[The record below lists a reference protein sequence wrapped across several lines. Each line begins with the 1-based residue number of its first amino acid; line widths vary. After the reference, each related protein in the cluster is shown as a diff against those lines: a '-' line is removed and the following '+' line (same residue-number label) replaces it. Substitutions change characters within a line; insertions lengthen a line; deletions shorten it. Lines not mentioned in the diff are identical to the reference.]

1 MLNFSRG
8 TGEDETDLSQP
19 LSRIKILSS
28 KIEQKI
34 GQKDKGNEDGFIE
47 TLSVEELKDL
57 RQVILA
63 SEYLLT
69 KYQDKKEIKSFLE
82 EFVGIIM
89 HATNSVNVLRDE
101 LEDLVISAEV
111 ALQQIQTLH
120 DDVTRNLTLG
130 RAIQTK
136 MDDFGLRPVRTALAP
151 YDPSNV
157 APTEGQVSSI
167 NLTNPTRPVHTCDY
181 LTRTEVEI

>member
-1 MLNFSRG
+1 MFNFTKEEIEGDVS
-8 TGEDETDLSQP
+8 LP
-19 LSRIKILSS
+19 LFRIKTLSA

-34 GQKDKGNEDGFIE
+34 AQKGESKTDNFVE

-69 KYQDKKEIKSFLE
+69 KYQDKKDLKAFLE

-89 HATNSVNVLRDE
+89 HAANSVNVLKDE

-111 ALQQIQTLH
+111 ALQQIQSLH
-120 DDVTRNLTLG
+120 DDVTQNLTLG
-130 RAIQTK
+130 RGIQTK
-136 MDDFGLRPVRTALAP
+136 LDDFKIHRLAEAKVVP
-151 YDPSNV
+151 APIVEVKQEPS
-157 APTEGQVSSI
+157 PI
-167 NLTNPTRPVHTCDY
+167 NLTNSTRPVHTRDY
-181 LTRTEVEI
+181 LEKTPVEI

>member
-1 MLNFSRG
+1 MLNFSKDG
-8 TGEDETDLSQP
+8 TEQDLSHP
-19 LSRIKILSS
+19 LFRIKTLSS

-34 GQKDKGNEDGFIE
+34 AQKDKDAEDGFIE

-69 KYQDKKEIKSFLE
+69 KYQDKKEIKTFLE
-82 EFVGIIM
+82 EFIGIIM
-89 HATNSVNVLRDE
+89 HTTNSVNVLRDE

-111 ALQQIQTLH
+111 ALQQIHTLH
-120 DDVTRNLTLG
+120 DDVTRNLTFGL
-130 RAIQTK
+130 ASQTK
-136 MDDFGLRPVRTALAP
+136 LDDFRASRVPVVP
-151 YDPSNV
+151 V
-157 APTEGQVSSI
+157 APVNISTTVTQPSSI
-167 NLTNPTRPVHTCDY
+167 NLTNHTRRVNTSDY

>member
-34 GQKDKGNEDGFIE
+34 IQKDKGNEDGFIE

-69 KYQDKKEIKSFLE
+69 KYQDKKEIKNFLE

-89 HATNSVNVLRDE
+89 HATNSVNLLRDE
-101 LEDLVISAEV
+101 LEDVVISAEV

-130 RAIQTK
+130 RTLQTK
-136 MDDFGLRPVRTALAP
+136 MDDFGLLPAHAARPQKDSTTVTPETR
-151 YDPSNV
+151 
-157 APTEGQVSSI
+157 VSSI
-167 NLTNPTRPVHTCDY
+167 NLTNPTRPVHTGDY
-181 LTRTEVEI
+181 LTRTAVEI

>member
-1 MLNFSRG
+1 MIRFSK
-8 TGEDETDLSQP
+8 DESEPNLSYP
-19 LSRIKILSS
+19 LFKIKSLSS

-34 GQKDKGNEDGFIE
+34 TQKDKGDEFIE

-69 KYQDKKEIKSFLE
+69 KYQDKKDLKAFLE
-82 EFVGIIM
+82 DFIGIIM
-89 HATNSVNVLRDE
+89 HAANSVNGMKDE

-111 ALQQIQTLH
+111 ALQQIQSLH
-120 DDVTRNLTLG
+120 HEVTQDLAFG
-130 RAIQTK
+130 RGVQTK
-136 MDDFGLRPVRTALAP
+136 ISDFEIPLHTKSVPIEPHKV
-151 YDPSNV
+151 SF
-157 APTEGQVSSI
+157 TETESASSSI

>member
-1 MLNFSRG
+1 MLDFLKSD
-8 TGEDETDLSQP
+8 TEEDVSMP
-19 LSRIKILSS
+19 LLRIKGLST

-34 GQKDKGNEDGFIE
+34 AQKASSKDDNFVE

-69 KYQDKKEIKSFLE
+69 KYQDKKDLKIFLE
-82 EFVGIIM
+82 EFIGIIM
-89 HATNSVNVLRDE
+89 HAANSVNVLRDD

-120 DDVTRNLTLG
+120 DDVTQSLTLG
-130 RAIQTK
+130 KGMQTK
-136 MDDFGLRPVRTALAP
+136 IDDFRIPLIKTEVLKGTSVEAAEKLE
-151 YDPSNV
+151 PS
-157 APTEGQVSSI
+157 PI
-167 NLTNPTRPVHTCDY
+167 NLTNSTRRVHTNDY
-181 LTRTEVEI
+181 LEKTPVEI